1 MPHCARFRTHSAQ
14 RVPSLALPAVAATQD
29 PRLVEVTRLLGE
41 EVTFHPGSSHY
52 LGQSTHT
59 CHHLT
64 IVIIINYLQ

>member
-1 MPHCARFRTHSAQ
+1 MALLRTHSAQ

-52 LGQSTHT
+52 LGQSRP
-59 CHHLT
+59 
-64 IVIIINYLQ
+64 